1 LKLPVVTK
9 LDRIRTLK
17 WVVVAVL
24 AVWLLYLFV
33 S

>member
-1 LKLPVVTK
+1 VTK
-9 LDRIRTLK
+9 LDRIRTVK
-17 WVVVAVL
+17 WAVVAVL